1 MITFLNLFDAFLCA
15 LVVIAAAD
23 YLRRIRPSAE
33 PLLAAS
39 FYLVAIGAFG
49 SLAEI
54 LRGTP
59 ASYPEALLHFGV
71 ASYAWSHRHFMFEAV
86 RTGGEQRPQGRRRA
100 AQQ

>member
-33 PLLAAS
+33 PLLAVS

-49 SLAEI
+49 CLAEI
-54 LRGTP
+54 LRGMPTT
-59 ASYPEALLHFGV
+59 YPETLLHAGIV
-71 ASYAWSHRHFMFEAV
+71 SYAWARRSFMFDTEWTGRER
-86 RTGGEQRPQGRRRA
+86 RTQQRQRTANR
-100 AQQ
+100 